1 MGRLT
6 ATVKTKEIY
15 RRRVRRIDEC
25 EFSTTNTAV
34 QHTHVIITDCSYRH
48 VTLLRCSCVI
58 SEGVTVT
65 VQVEVDR
72 LPGGSTR
79 RVTSQEEMQDGKA
92 MQQGREGPRDREISI
107 RLPNASDFNKVS
119 TIIFMLQTHLIN
131 IM

>member
-1 MGRLT
+1 M
-6 ATVKTKEIY
+6 
-15 RRRVRRIDEC
+15 
-25 EFSTTNTAV
+25 
-34 QHTHVIITDCSYRH
+34 
-48 VTLLRCSCVI
+48 
-58 SEGVTVT
+58 T

-92 MQQGREGPRDREISI
+92 MQQGREGGGDREISI